1 MIIDEKVTNFGT
13 NQNSGLFFFFS
24 SAKFS
29 SPVVPGLE
37 LSAFGAPKFKSLAGN
52 YAFAFW
58 FSICVKISLVYL
70 RRLTISRL
78 LDSIAELRG

>member
-52 YAFAFW
+52 YAFAF
-58 FSICVKISLVYL
+58 
-70 RRLTISRL
+70 
-78 LDSIAELRG
+78 